1 MSQDEKPVGPAAAS
15 TPAPVP
21 AAAVAATTPA
31 APAAPATE
39 AGPPRWT
46 KLVNWI
52 FFGVAIA
59 ALAWMIRSV
68 GPRKVADLVKSIGGG
83 WFAVLMLLEL
93 GSYACDA
100 AAIKAFMRPESRM
113 IDYLR
118 VFAAQLSGAAINLLM
133 PTGKVGEA
141 SKVTLLVRRA
151 PRGRVVS
158 SVLLYN
164 LYGFFLNVGVVVI
177 GIPITALF
185 YHLPKKLEVA
195 IWLAAG
201 ILLALALFLLWL
213 VTRGI
218 GSSMVGFLR
227 TVHVISPERRERWRA
242 RLVKLDGQLKPT
254 GPEASHGTGAGIGWM
269 LLSRLVG
276 WIQAAI
282 VIYLVVGDLDVMFLI
297 ATLSAGLV
305 IAWVAAIV
313 PMGIGVSEGGSYLI
327 YEALGATATAGLGV
341 ALIRRVRQ
349 VIIAV
354 LGLALMLILQALD
367 RAPPPIRKANP
378 EY

>member
-1 MSQDEKPVGPAAAS
+1 VSDDAKPAAQPA
-15 TPAPVP
+15 APV
-21 AAAVAATTPA
+21 APA
-31 APAAPATE
+31 APAAIAAAAVASTE
-39 AGPPRWT
+39 AGPPKWT

-68 GPRKVADLVKSIGGG
+68 GPRKVAELVKSIGGG
-83 WFAVLMLLEL
+83 WFAILMLLEL

-141 SKVTLLVRRA
+141 SKVTLMVRRA

-164 LYGFFLNVGVVVI
+164 LYGFFLNVGIVVI
-177 GIPITALF
+177 GIPITALV
-185 YHLPKKLEVA
+185 YRLPHKVEVA
-195 IWLAAG
+195 IWLAGG

-218 GSSMVGFLR
+218 GSSLVGFLR
-227 TVHVISPERRERWRA
+227 TVHIISPERRERWRA
-242 RLVKLDGQLKPT
+242 RLLKLDGQLKPT
-254 GPEASHGTGAGIGWM
+254 GPEASHGTSVGIGWM
-269 LLSRLVG
+269 VLSRVVG
-276 WIQAAI
+276 WIQSAI
-282 VIYLVVGDLDVMFLI
+282 VIYLVVGELDGMFLI
-297 ATLSAGLV
+297 ASLSAGMV

-327 YEALGATATAGLGV
+327 YEVLGAGATAGLGV

-354 LGLALMLILQALD
+354 LGVALMLILQALD